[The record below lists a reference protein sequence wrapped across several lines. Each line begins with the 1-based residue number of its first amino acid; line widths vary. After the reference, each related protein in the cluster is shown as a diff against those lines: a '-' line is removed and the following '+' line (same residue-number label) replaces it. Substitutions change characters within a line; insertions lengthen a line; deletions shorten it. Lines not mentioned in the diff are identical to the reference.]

1 MLRLIKKPAIFEGK
15 FTLEKLAD
23 MPEDD
28 ELRSLMALIMLV
40 LLERG
45 RG

>member
-1 MLRLIKKPAIFEGK
+1 LTKKPAIFEGL
-15 FTLEKLAD
+15 FVLEKLSD
-23 MPEDD
+23 FSEDD
-28 ELRSLMALIMLV
+28 ELRSLLALIMVV